1 MKAKRLA
8 RLLRDQDAISWL
20 DLEIRGYP
28 ENFNFSKLGSC
39 YQYAAAG
46 GRIDPTNDKY
56 WPQSLPEIEAAVR
69 AEEKALSSM
78 GMPSSFNPSAENYV
92 ASGATLQVFYAYQSA
107 LNAQKQAYNQ
117 VSQLRAS
124 LKSCIHAYVMETYM
138 SLELGDMVGS
148 LFEEARTEVDA
159 FVRTHVPRAAEQ
171 LASISDR
178 LREGTRESLSSAL
191 NSCRRLLADSADSV
205 FPPNEGTYSNSAG
218 NDHEVGQDDYKNRIL
233 AFLDQSHQTSDTSAI
248 VRAQMDDLAARLDAV
263 YELSCK
269 GVHADVTP
277 QEARLAVIHTYL
289 VLAEIARAAQSKS

>member
-1 MKAKRLA
+1 MVGSRNQRLPGEFQLFKAWK
-8 RLLRDQDAISWL
+8 LLSICCSRW
-20 DLEIRGYP
+20 P
-28 ENFNFSKLGSC
+28 
-39 YQYAAAG
+39 
-46 GRIDPTNDKY
+46 IDPTNDKY

-191 NSCRRLLADSADSV
+191 NSCRRLLADSA
-205 FPPNEGTYSNSAG
+205 
-218 NDHEVGQDDYKNRIL
+218 
-233 AFLDQSHQTSDTSAI
+233 
-248 VRAQMDDLAARLDAV
+248 RL
-263 YELSCK
+263 CIPTK
-269 GVHADVTP
+269 
-277 QEARLAVIHTYL
+277 
-289 VLAEIARAAQSKS
+289 